1 MSVIGLEDGKYVT
14 TDDHLCAQG
23 EWLYAVGDI
32 NGRSPLTHMGKYQA
46 RVCGDVIAARAES
59 RGLRGPRYT
68 ASADNGQVPQVVFT
82 SPEIAWVGRTEK
94 KARDDGYDVEVVEI
108 ELAVAGSSLLRDDY
122 SGRAKLVIDKATEV
136 ILGATFAGPEVSELV
151 HAATI
156 AVVGAVPLETLWHA
170 VPSYPTVSEV
180 WLRLLEAR
188 R

>member
-1 MSVIGLEDGKYVT
+1 MPK
-14 TDDHLCAQG
+14 G

-122 SGRAKLVIDKATEV
+122 SGRAKLVIDKATDV
-136 ILGATFAGPEVSELV
+136 ILGATFAGPRSIRAGACGDNRGRRRRTTGNSLACGALVSD
-151 HAATI
+151 
-156 AVVGAVPLETLWHA
+156 GQ
-170 VPSYPTVSEV
+170 
-180 WLRLLEAR
+180 
-188 R
+188 

>member
-1 MSVIGLEDGKYVT
+1 
-14 TDDHLCAQG
+14 
-23 EWLYAVGDI
+23 
-32 NGRSPLTHMGKYQA
+32 MGKYQA

-122 SGRAKLVIDKATEV
+122 SGRAKLVIDKATDV